1 MRAILIHAWL
11 LTLAWPLQAH
21 AAELTL
27 PPGAPLTEAM
37 VGNLVRSQ
45 LAAQGMAGDIA
56 VEVRQ
61 PRGEV
66 PNRAAIAMR
75 IALVDLRV
83 DRAAGRFQGRIE
95 AILPTGERTE
105 MATSGRLDR
114 PVEILV
120 PARAIARGRTIATE
134 DLEPAHLLA
143 SDLPEDALALAADLV
158 GRQAS
163 RTLLPQRPIR
173 VGDVAEPWLVR
184 RGDEAAAIFRR
195 NGLEIVSAAEALDN
209 GRQGEVVRMRNAAS
223 GEVRRAV
230 VVAERRVEVGIPAP

>member
-1 MRAILIHAWL
+1 MRAILIRAWL
-11 LTLAWPLQAH
+11 LALAWPLQAH

-37 VGNLVRSQ
+37 VGDLVRSE
-45 LAAQGMAGDIA
+45 LAAQGMAADIA

-66 PNRAAIAMR
+66 PNRAAMAMR

-105 MATSGRLDR
+105 MTTSGRLDR

-120 PARAIARGRTIATE
+120 PARAIARGRTIAAE
-134 DLEPAHLLA
+134 DLEPARLLA
-143 SDLPEDALALAADLV
+143 SDLPEDALALAVDLV

-184 RGDEAAAIFRR
+184 RGDEAAAVFPRA
-195 NGLEIVSAAEALDN
+195 GLEIVSAAEALDN
-209 GRQGEVVRMRNAAS
+209 GRQGEVVRVRNAAS

-230 VVAERRVEVGIPAP
+230 VVAERRVEVGAMAP